1 MSDPLAAV
9 KLRFLA
15 RVGDDVDVLRDP
27 AAPAAEVGLLVHRLA
42 GIAGV
47 FGYAEVSRL
56 AAKLDEQVHESG
68 RWSGR
73 DMAALVNAL
82 DLLLMAG

>member
-1 MSDPLAAV
+1 MSDPLAAM

-15 RVGDDVDVLRDP
+15 RVGDDAGLLRDP
-27 AAPAAEVGLLVHRLA
+27 AAAAAEVGLVVHRLA

-56 AAKLDEQVHESG
+56 AAKLDEQLHESG
-68 RWSGR
+68 RWSGH
-73 DMAALVNAL
+73 DMAALVDAL
-82 DLLLMAG
+82 DLLLMTG

>member
-1 MSDPLAAV
+1 MNNLLAAV

-27 AAPAAEVGLLVHRLA
+27 TAPAAEVGLVVHRLA
-42 GIAGV
+42 GLAGV

-56 AAKLDEQVHESG
+56 AAKLDEQLHESG
-68 RWSGR
+68 HWGGR

-82 DLLLMAG
+82 DLLLMTG